1 MHVCVSLFGGEC
13 CGYSQKSEKGVG
25 PLGAGDT
32 GSQEA
37 RDMDPRV

>member
-1 MHVCVSLFGGEC
+1 MCVFVLGGGC

-25 PLGAGDT
+25 PLGAGDP

-37 RDMDPRV
+37 CNMDPRV